1 MSEQNENKKNTAVL
15 NNLWSKAS
23 DFSKKVAD
31 GVQQGV
37 QSVSDNVQQ
46 SVQTMSDKAK
56 NDSYERR
63 MKKYN
68 PLFAKE
74 FRSKQFHRSDIIMI
88 GNDAERRDVDV
99 CEGAIGW
106 QEYAGDS
113 VVLCLYRNWIEK
125 CGLTFVPEAT
135 EGSIYCVD
143 RFNPNR
149 YIEVNSIFDRAHS
162 EKLAELE
169 NIAYCLGAKSCEIE
183 IVEIVSESEASHK
196 NVSAK
201 AKFLKMTGAQNE
213 NAKSVEQH
221 SGKKVT
227 TFEGNSTPRQPD
239 LKWFADDVNIKGL
252 IEMRCS
258 NDNSIKTRTLT
269 LEGSSLVTMSQK
281 TAACLDIAIA
291 KNKAGTGTS
300 MERRM
305 EKERSCRLIFNVV
318 F

>member
-1 MSEQNENKKNTAVL
+1 MNENENKKGTAVL
-15 NNLWSKAS
+15 SSIWGKAS
-23 DFSKKVAD
+23 DLGKKVAD

-37 QSVSDNVQQ
+37 QTVSANVQQ
-46 SVQTMSDKAK
+46 GYQDMSDKAK
-56 NDSYERR
+56 SEGYERR
-63 MKKYN
+63 LRKYN

-74 FRSKQFHRSDIIMI
+74 YRNKSFHRPDIIMI
-88 GNDAERRDVDV
+88 GSDAERRDVDV

-106 QEYAGDS
+106 QENAGDAI
-113 VVLCLYRNWIEK
+113 VLCLYRNWIEK
-125 CGLTFVPEAT
+125 CGLTFVPEAS

-143 RFNPNR
+143 RFDPNR

-183 IVEIVSESEASHK
+183 IVEIVSESDTSHN

-201 AKFLKMTGAQNE
+201 AKILKMTGAQNE
-213 NAKSVEQH
+213 NRKSVEQH

-227 TFEGNSTPRQPD
+227 TFEGNNAPKRPD
-239 LKWFADDVNIKGL
+239 LKWFADDVNVKGL

-281 TAACLDIAIA
+281 TAASLDIAIA
-291 KNKAGTGTS
+291 KNKAGSGTS

-305 EKERSCRLIFNVV
+305 ERERSCRLIFNVV